1 MRTLPYCAAKP
12 GTPEHAAWVALY
24 IDSAEDE
31 YRDADR
37 ARVGAPSLGMKVDPR
52 SFRAGVG
59 TVGGGGGWLPW
70 LLDDGAANLLI
81 IDDPSPRLDIGI
93 VRDATFSASNAFRI
107 YAEQVQKVFTDLAG
121 AARSLTVTIHAS
133 PGLWEALTG
142 EPLSGPPVP
151 PPVAS
156 KRRQDAFKAERLRR
170 SWRHQR

>member
-12 GTPEHAAWVALY
+12 GTAEHAAWVALY

-37 ARVGAPSLGMKVDPR
+37 ERVGAPSLGMKVDPR
-52 SFRAGVG
+52 SFGSVG

-70 LLDDGAANLLI
+70 LIDDGAANLLVV
-81 IDDPSPRLDIGI
+81 DDPSPRLDIGI
-93 VRDATFSASNAFRI
+93 VRDAMFNASNQFRI
-107 YAEQVQKVFTDLAG
+107 FAENFEQVFLDLYG
-121 AARSLTVTIHAS
+121 AVRQVTLTIEQVS
-133 PGLWEALTG
+133 PGLWEALSG
-142 EPLSGPPVP
+142 EPVAGPPVP